1 MNDGME
7 KEILQEITKKLLM
20 SKEEIMFFLE
30 DRVEDPLKA
39 ANEIL
44 NSLIKQELVAV
55 APVGTNAYAVT
66 QKGMRASKL
75 NV

>member
-1 MNDGME
+1 MNDGIE

-20 SKEEIMFFLE
+20 NKEEIMFFLE
-30 DRVEDPLKA
+30 DKVEDPFKA

-44 NSLIKQELVAV
+44 SNLIKQELIRI

-66 QKGMRASKL
+66 QKGMREARK
-75 NV
+75 V